1 MIRRFGSD
9 RRGNYALMTVL
20 AMVPLMGAVAIGVD
34 YTEMVHERQ
43 SALNALDA
51 AGIATARQ
59 IVAGASDADA
69 VAYAKNFFEA
79 NLSHID
85 PANTTLSVTLP
96 NNNTGGG
103 TLKLCGTLTYKP
115 YFEPAA
121 RLLLGGSGGTTD
133 VAFNT
138 CSEVR
143 LKDTLEV
150 SLVLDNSGSM
160 TELGKG
166 SNKVRFDLLKDAAK
180 QLVDQLTGQAQQMK
194 QITKP
199 VQFSLVPFAASV
211 NVGPANASAAWMDTT
226 GISPIHHENFDWT
239 NTMTQLKSP
248 WGSTKYAENIAGV
261 WYAKGTGWDATQ
273 KDRPLTRFS
282 VYNQMKRVVTVSS
295 TTTCIGSGRNQV
307 CTTTTTPSTYGS
319 VASWGGCVESRPY
332 PYNIQDTAASA
343 GTPATLFV
351 PMFAPDETDLT
362 DSSSRPANNNWHT
375 DVPAGILVPPVTSAE
390 RQRYMPKYFADPGTT
405 VTSGFGMDAGP
416 NTSCSTT
423 AITPL
428 TDVSTT
434 AGATTVKTAIDA
446 MAADGATNVPE
457 GMSWGWR
464 TLSSTAPF
472 TDGRP
477 ETEKGND
484 KVLIVLTDGANTY
497 YTPTSVTAQSYSGT
511 YWNSGGNDLAGSKA
525 IYSAL
530 GYVVPFSN
538 GYSYGRIFL
547 GTSGNVNKTDYS
559 NANYT
564 KAVNEHFTT
573 LCNNAKAAGVMVMT
587 IALDLDTSNAA
598 EKTQIDALKAC
609 SSDSRVTKDPTDS
622 TKPMKLFWN
631 STGATLSNDFKT
643 IGNELSNLR
652 IVS

>member
-1 MIRRFGSD
+1 MIRKFAND

-20 AMVPLMGAVAIGVD
+20 AMVPLMGALAIGID
-34 YTEMVHERQ
+34 YTEMVRERQ
-43 SALNALDA
+43 NALNALDA
-51 AGIATARQ
+51 AGIATAQQ
-59 IVAGASDADA
+59 IVAGATDAEA
-69 VAYAKNFFEA
+69 IAYAKNFFEA
-79 NLSHID
+79 NLAHID
-85 PANTTLSVTLP
+85 PANTTLAVTLP

-115 YFEPAA
+115 YFLPTAKILA
-121 RLLLGGSGGTTD
+121 GGTSGNATTM
-133 VAFNT
+133 AFNT

-143 LKDTLEV
+143 LKNTLEV

-160 TELGKG
+160 KELGKG

-180 QLVDQLTGQAQQMK
+180 QLVDQLAGQAQLMK
-194 QITKP
+194 QVSKP

-211 NVGPANASAAWMDTT
+211 NVDPGNASAAWMDTT

-239 NTMTQLKSP
+239 SMSSSYS
-248 WGSTKYAENIAGV
+248 STKYAQNIAGV

-273 KDRPLTRFS
+273 KDLPLTRFS
-282 VYNQMKRVVTVSS
+282 IYNQMKRVVTASS
-295 TTTCIGSGRNQV
+295 TSTTCTWRG
-307 CTTTTTPSTYGS
+307 CTTTTTPATYGS

-332 PYNIQDTAASA
+332 PYNINDTPAAT

-362 DSSSRPANNNWHT
+362 DSNSRPANNNWRT
-375 DVPAGILVPPVTSAE
+375 DVTSNSSSAI
-390 RQRYMPKYFADPGTT
+390 RQRFMPKYFADPGSTT
-405 VTSGFGMDAGP
+405 VTPSYGMDAGP

-423 AITPL
+423 PIKPL

-434 AGATTVKTAIDA
+434 AGASAVKTAIDA

-457 GMSWGWR
+457 GMAWGWR

-472 TDGRP
+472 TEGRP
-477 ETEKGND
+477 ETERGND

-497 YTPTSVTAQSYSGT
+497 YTPDSVIAQTYSGT
-511 YWNSGGNDLAGSKA
+511 NYNYGANDLAGNKA

-530 GYVVPFSN
+530 GYVTPYSN
-538 GYSYGRIFL
+538 GYSYGRMFL
-547 GTSGNVNKTDYS
+547 GTSSSVIKSDYS

-564 KAVNEHFTT
+564 KAMNEHFTT
-573 LCNNAKAAGVMVMT
+573 LCNNAKAANVMVMT
-587 IALDLDTSNAA
+587 IALDLDATNTA
-598 EKTQIDALKAC
+598 EKTQMDALKAC
-609 SSDSRVTKDPTDS
+609 SSDSRFSKDPTDPS
-622 TKPMKLFWN
+622 KPMKLFWN
-631 STGATLSNDFKT
+631 STGATLSNDFKA

>member
-20 AMVPLMGAVAIGVD
+20 AMVPLTGALAIGVD
-34 YTEMVHERQ
+34 YTELVRQ
-43 SALNALDA
+43 RQNALNALDA
-51 AGIATARQ
+51 AGIATAQQ
-59 IVAGASDADA
+59 IVAGATDADTK
-69 VAYAKNFFEA
+69 AYAKNFFEA
-79 NLSHID
+79 NLSGID
-85 PANTTLSVTLP
+85 PANTTLVVTLP
-96 NNNTGGG
+96 NNNSGGG

-115 YFEPAA
+115 YFQPAA
-121 RLLLGGSGGTTD
+121 RLLLGGSAGTTNI
-133 VAFNT
+133 AFNT

-143 LKDTLEV
+143 LKNTLEV

-160 TELGKG
+160 AETGKG

-180 QLVDQLTGQAQQMK
+180 QLVDQLAGQAQQMK
-194 QITKP
+194 QISKP

-211 NVGPANASAAWMDTT
+211 NVGPGNALAGWMDTT
-226 GISPIHHENFDWT
+226 GISPIHHENFNWAAMSST
-239 NTMTQLKSP
+239 YS
-248 WGSTKYAENIAGV
+248 STKYAQNIAGV

-273 KDRPLTRFS
+273 KDLPLTRFS
-282 VYNQMKRVVTVSS
+282 LYKQMKRVSACSSKNWDGSCRSNATYTYDTVA
-295 TTTCIGSGRNQV
+295 N
-307 CTTTTTPSTYGS
+307 
-319 VASWGGCVESRPY
+319 WGGCVESRPY

-362 DSSSRPANNNWHT
+362 DTSGRPANNNWRT
-375 DVPAGILVPPVTSAE
+375 DVPPATILPPVTNAD

-405 VTSGFGMDAGP
+405 VTSGYGMDAGP

-434 AGATTVKTAIDA
+434 TGATAIKAAIDA

-457 GMSWGWR
+457 GMAWGWR

-472 TDGRP
+472 TEGRP

-484 KVLIVLTDGANTY
+484 KILIVLTDGANTY
-497 YTPTSVTAQSYSGT
+497 YTPTSVTAQSYSGSNWA
-511 YWNSGGNDLAGSKA
+511 YGGNDLAGNKA

-530 GYVVPFSN
+530 GYVVAPNN
-538 GYSYGRIFL
+538 GYSYGRMFL
-547 GTSGNVNKTDYS
+547 GTSADVTKDDYS

-564 KAVNEHFTT
+564 KAMNEYFTT
-573 LCNNAKAAGVMVMT
+573 LCTNAKTAGVMVMT
-587 IALDLDTSNAA
+587 IALDLDASKTA

-609 SSDSRVTKDPTDS
+609 SSDSRFTKDPTDS

-631 STGATLSNDFKT
+631 STGATLSNDFKA